1 MELQDFEF
9 LDLETVIGEEIVL
22 LLERKV
28 PGNIE
33 IGFVPA
39 YWFAINLTGSNQTI
53 GTIDLRV
60 GNTALTYYGGHI
72 GYAIDKNFRGNRYA
86 LKACELIKGV
96 ALAHGMDEL
105 IITCNPDNIAS
116 NKTCTRLGA
125 EFTEIVDI
133 PDGTPMYLEG
143 ERQKC
148 IYKWR
153 ISK

>member
-1 MELQDFEF
+1 MELQNFEF
-9 LDLETVIGEEIVL
+9 LDFEIVRGEEVDL

-28 PGNIE
+28 PGNRE

-39 YWFAINLTGSNQTI
+39 YWFAINLAGSNQTI
-53 GTIDLRV
+53 GTIDLRI
-60 GNTALTYYGGHI
+60 GSTALTYYGGHI

-86 LKACELIKGV
+86 LKACELIKEV
-96 ALAHGMDEL
+96 ALAHGIGEL

-116 NKTCTRLGA
+116 NKTCIKLGA
-125 EFTEIVDI
+125 EFIEMADI
-133 PDGTPMYLEG
+133 PDGSPMYLEG

-153 ISK
+153 IST

>member
-1 MELQDFEF
+1 MEQQDFEF
-9 LDLETVIGEEIVL
+9 LGLEIIRGEEIDL

-28 PGNIE
+28 PGNKE

-39 YWFAINLTGSNQTI
+39 YWFAINLAGSNKTI

-60 GNTALTYYGGHI
+60 RNTALTYYGGHI
-72 GYAIDKNFRGNRYA
+72 GYAIDRNYRGNRYA
-86 LKACELIKGV
+86 LKACELIKEV
-96 ALAHGMDEL
+96 ALAHHMDEL

-116 NKTCTRLGA
+116 NKICLRLGA

-133 PDGTPMYLEG
+133 PDATPMYLEG